1 MAEYK
6 LLQQSIEVIERALSK
21 GNEVKLS
28 AWNNKIKVMSIR
40 TKLEHIQAPDKSCC
54 NLSGK
59 AVK

>member
-6 LLQQSIEVIERALSK
+6 LSQQSIEVIERALSK
-21 GNEVKLS
+21 GNEVKL
-28 AWNNKIKVMSIR
+28 WNNKIKVMSIR

>member
-6 LLQQSIEVIERALSK
+6 LSQQSIEVIERALSK

-40 TKLEHIQAPDKSCC
+40 TKLEHIQAPDKM
-54 NLSGK
+54 
-59 AVK
+59 